1 MVGPMKDLQVAGWV
15 AAGAGAALLVYLLA
29 PILTPFLLAALLA
42 YLGNPLVGR
51 LTARRLPRLAAVLLV
66 FLLIFGALLLAPVV
80 LFPLLE
86 RQVSVFIERWPDYV
100 DALQTRVVP
109 WLRDSLGIAAQP
121 FDLSQLKQALLDQWQ
136 QAGGIAARAVV
147 AVTQSG
153 LAIVQWLLNL
163 FLIPV
168 VTFYLLRDWDSLML
182 RLRGLLPR
190 RIEPTVTLLARECD
204 EVLATFLRGQLWVM
218 LVLGL
223 IYSVGLWLV
232 GLDLAFLIGMGAGLV
247 SFVPYLGPIVGFLAG
262 GIAAAAQFHD
272 LLHPLLVIGV
282 FAVGQMLEGMVLTPW
297 LVGDR
302 VGLHPV
308 AVIFAVMAGGQ
319 LFGFV
324 GVLIALPA
332 AAVIAVLLRYLHR
345 RYLRSEAYGEAD
357 ETRESRGEG

>member
-1 MVGPMKDLQVAGWV
+1 MKGPQVAGWV
-15 AAGAGAALLVYLLA
+15 AAGAAAALLVYLLA
-29 PILTPFLLAALLA
+29 PILTPFLIAALLA
-42 YLGNPLVGR
+42 YLGSPLVER
-51 LTARRLPRLAAVLLV
+51 LTARRLPRVAAVVLV
-66 FLLIFGALLLAPVV
+66 FLLIFGVLLLAPVV
-80 LFPLLE
+80 AFPLLE
-86 RQVSVFIERWPDYV
+86 RQIAVFIERWPDYLN
-100 DALQTRVVP
+100 ALQTRLIP
-109 WLRDSLGIAAQP
+109 WLRDTLGIGVQTL
-121 FDLSQLKQALLDQWQ
+121 DLTQIRQALLDQWQ

-163 FLIPV
+163 TLVPV
-168 VTFYLLRDWDSLML
+168 VTFYLLRDWNDLVR
-182 RLRGLLPR
+182 RLRELLPR
-190 RIEPTVTLLARECD
+190 PIEPEVARLARECD

-218 LVLGL
+218 LSLGL

-247 SFVPYLGPIVGFLAG
+247 SFVPYLGPVVGLLAG

-272 LLHPLLVIGV
+272 LLHPLLVLGV
-282 FAVGQMLEGMVLTPW
+282 FMLGQALEGMVLTPW

-324 GVLIALPA
+324 GVLLALPV
-332 AAVIAVLLRYLHR
+332 AAVIAVLVRDLHR
-345 RYLRSEAYGEAD
+345 RYLHSEVYGMDD
-357 ETRESRGEG
+357 ETPDKG